1 MLFNQTFL
9 SNLTIWIDAV
19 KYRIF
24 CRTIEHDF
32 PKSLCSQAE
41 TQKWKTESLEV
52 FPYSEI
58 QHLGMCTT
66 KGQTVVF
73 DLSTNVTCSKDQ
85 HC

>member
-1 MLFNQTFL
+1 MLFSQTFL
-9 SNLTIWIDAV
+9 SHLTIWIDTV

-24 CRTIEHDF
+24 CETIERDF

-41 TQKWKTESLEV
+41 TQKWKLEDLGV

-58 QHLGMCTT
+58 QHFGIRTT